1 MDAEREPVTEAGS
14 GSPGVS
20 KPDPPAP
27 AEQPDDGEPFE
38 QLKAEIRDFRAYD
51 EDALEQ
57 YRALSFYFARRR
69 GGSNCHGAMMRIES
83 TSDGTSYGVCTACGQ
98 PADGHAPM
106 PQAMAAKITC
116 ENFGHDAPRGLC
128 RRCGLGVELG
138 DDTKRERERVE
149 QRQAWLASRR

>member
-1 MDAEREPVTEAGS
+1 MADVEREPVTEVGS

-20 KPDPPAP
+20 NPDPPAP
-27 AEQPDDGEPFE
+27 AEHPDDDAFE
-38 QLKAEIRDFRAYD
+38 RLKTEIRDFHGYD

-57 YRALSFYFARRR
+57 YRSCSFYFAQRR
-69 GGSNCHGAMMRIES
+69 GGSNCHGAPMRVEK
-83 TSDGTSYGVCTACGQ
+83 TTDGTSYGICSACGQ

-106 PQAMAAKITC
+106 PQAMAARVTC

-138 DDTKRERERVE
+138 DDTKRERQRVADRE
-149 QRQAWLASRR
+149 AWLASRR